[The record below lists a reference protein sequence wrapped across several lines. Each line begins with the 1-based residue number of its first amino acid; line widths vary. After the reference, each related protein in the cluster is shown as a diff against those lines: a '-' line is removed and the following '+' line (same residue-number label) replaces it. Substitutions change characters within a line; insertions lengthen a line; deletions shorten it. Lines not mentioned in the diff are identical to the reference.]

1 MVDIAIDDEIHNK
14 EIENLEQNTSLDIK
28 DLYKFKREDLILDI
42 SSTHYSNITYIQIAA
57 REVILDFLE
66 LPGIKKD
73 SKMVING
80 TRIYLSHVAAQSLV
94 EKLGTL
100 LEQAHREGNIAELK
114 FSNPDEVELTT
125 KISRPTEEKRP

>member
-1 MVDIAIDDEIHNK
+1 MAIDDEIHDK
-14 EIENLEQNTSLDIK
+14 EIETLDQKTSLDIK
-28 DLYKFKREDLILDI
+28 DLYRFEPEDLILDI

-80 TRIYLSHVAAQSLV
+80 TRIYLSHVAAQALV
-94 EKLGTL
+94 EKLGKL
-100 LEQAHREGNIAELK
+100 LEQAYSEGKIAELK
-114 FSNPDEVELTT
+114 FSKPDEV
-125 KISRPTEEKRP
+125 